1 MLIDDFTRPE
11 YFEKNSKLDLILE
24 YQPVDLDAT
33 HLEEIEH
40 KLIQLAILTPWSLYS
55 PTLTTHAT
63 STTLATHAT
72 LTHFFCGSQNE
83 GILL

>member
-40 KLIQLAILTPWSLYS
+40 KLIQLAILTP
-55 PTLTTHAT
+55 
-63 STTLATHAT
+63 
-72 LTHFFCGSQNE
+72 
-83 GILL
+83 